1 MSVIGLDD
9 PVEDEQPETP
19 SRRVTNTASEPPD
32 AAATP
37 VDANVPK
44 GVLDPVL
51 YQLVTAVVAELDEVA
66 AAYLAQDGYKY
77 VPKRQ
82 TQKVDKFDSGWPNVS
97 SYKSDTEMPAYGKLF
112 AETEQTLQP
121 LAYEGLTSMPALFAY
136 VESNPDLYA
145 SLQMPN
151 SEGKHTDVAE
161 SMYRYM
167 VTELPCSIYDRAM
180 ALGLPL
186 DSPAVADLYKARET
200 SWLAK
205 ELPYELVVPLLLTDL
220 QIDDT
225 FHIDADA
232 RFEKLS
238 DEDLRAMF
246 VDYDLSGVPQPLA
259 LAAKHALVVKMPPL
273 TNTGEPAMVFLPD
286 PDTDPDL
293 TKVRF
298 VCEALRIVSSARV
311 GWARMFRRPLGWTH
325 SWKDALPVFSIQH
338 TSREYPAAFD
348 NYGWLKTG
356 DAVATDELDKL
367 PAVFA
372 AMANASAKAKLAAR
386 RLSMADVR
394 DDADDQLVDACIGLE
409 ALLGQ
414 EGAELSY
421 RVAVRAAALLSSKKD
436 KPIDAGVVFDLARK
450 VYNRRSE
457 LVHGSVSGKH
467 ESFTFPDGTTMA
479 THYLAAFLLREVLL
493 ERLLRVDNWKVEDLD
508 ALVLQKLNQPPA
520 AST

>member
-1 MSVIGLDD
+1 
-9 PVEDEQPETP
+9 
-19 SRRVTNTASEPPD
+19 
-32 AAATP
+32 
-37 VDANVPK
+37 
-44 GVLDPVL
+44 
-51 YQLVTAVVAELDEVA
+51 
-66 AAYLAQDGYKY
+66 
-77 VPKRQ
+77 
-82 TQKVDKFDSGWPNVS
+82 
-97 SYKSDTEMPAYGKLF
+97 
-112 AETEQTLQP
+112 
-121 LAYEGLTSMPALFAY
+121 
-136 VESNPDLYA
+136 
-145 SLQMPN
+145 
-151 SEGKHTDVAE
+151 
-161 SMYRYM
+161 
-167 VTELPCSIYDRAM
+167 M

-186 DSPAVADLYKARET
+186 DSPAVAELYKERET

-246 VDYDLSGVPQPLA
+246 ADYDLSGVPQPLA

-273 TNTGEPAMVFLPD
+273 TNTDEPAMVFLPD

-293 TKVRF
+293 TKVRS
-298 VCEALRIVSSARV
+298 VCEALRIVSSASV

-325 SWKDALPVFSIQH
+325 RWKDALPVFSIQH

-394 DDADDQLVDACIGLE
+394 DDADDQLRIAQKRLNK
-409 ALLGQ
+409 A
-414 EGAELSY
+414 GAKGRIHPRQASRRTSRLM
-421 RVAVRAAALLSSKKD
+421 RRAAKGAQ
-436 KPIDAGVVFDLARK
+436 
-450 VYNRRSE
+450 
-457 LVHGSVSGKH
+457 
-467 ESFTFPDGTTMA
+467 T
-479 THYLAAFLLREVLL
+479 
-493 ERLLRVDNWKVEDLD
+493 
-508 ALVLQKLNQPPA
+508 
-520 AST
+520 

>member
-1 MSVIGLDD
+1 M
-9 PVEDEQPETP
+9 EDEQPETP
-19 SRRVTNTASEPPD
+19 SPGVTNPAGEQHD

-37 VDANVPK
+37 MDANVPN

-51 YQLVTAVVAELDEVA
+51 YRLATVVVAEFDSVA
-66 AAYLAQDGYKY
+66 AAYLAHDGYKY

-82 TQKVDKFDSGWPNVS
+82 IQKVDKFDSGWPNVS
-97 SYKSDTEMPAYGKLF
+97 SYKSDTEMPAHGNLF
-112 AETEQTLQP
+112 GETEQTLQP
-121 LAYEGLTSMPALFAY
+121 LAYKDLTSMPALFAY
-136 VESNPDLYA
+136 IESNPDLYA
-145 SLQMPN
+145 SLRVPN
-151 SEGKHTDVAE
+151 AEGKHTEVAE
-161 SMYRYM
+161 FMYRYT
-167 VTELPCSIYDRAM
+167 VTELPRSIYDRAM

-186 DSPAVADLYKARET
+186 HSPAVVDLYKARET
-200 SWLAK
+200 SWLAR

-238 DEDLRAMF
+238 DDDLRAMF
-246 VDYDLSGVPQPLA
+246 ADYDLSGVPQPLA
-259 LAAKHALVVKMPPL
+259 LAAKYALVVKMPPL
-273 TNTGEPAMVFLPD
+273 TNTGETALAFLPE
-286 PDTDPDL
+286 PDPDL
-293 TKVRF
+293 TKVRS
-298 VCEALRIVSSARV
+298 VCEALRIVSSASI
-311 GWARMFRRPLGWTH
+311 GWARVFRRPLGWTH
-325 SWKDALPVFSIQH
+325 RWKDALPVFSIQH

-348 NYGWLKTG
+348 DYGWLKKGGT
-356 DAVATDELDKL
+356 VATDELDKL
-367 PAVFA
+367 PAVVA
-372 AMANASAKAKLAAR
+372 AITNASAKAKLAAR

-394 DDADDQLVDACIGLE
+394 DDTDDQLVDACIGLE

-436 KPIDAGVVFDLARK
+436 NPLDAGVVFDLARK

-467 ESFTFPDGTTMA
+467 ESFTFPNGTTMA
-479 THYLAAFLLREVLL
+479 THYLAVYLLREVLH

-508 ALVLQKLNQPPA
+508 ALVLQKLNQPAA